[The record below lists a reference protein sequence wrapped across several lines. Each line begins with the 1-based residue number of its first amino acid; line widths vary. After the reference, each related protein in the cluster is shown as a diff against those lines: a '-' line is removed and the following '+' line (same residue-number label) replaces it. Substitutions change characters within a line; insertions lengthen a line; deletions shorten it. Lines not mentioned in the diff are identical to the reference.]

1 MGERSL
7 FLHRLKADR
16 RDANFLPKKMAFGIK
31 LAPSI
36 LSADFSDLRTVLD
49 QCARG
54 GADYL
59 HIDVMDNHFVPNL
72 TIGPMV
78 VASLRPH
85 TNLFLDVH
93 LMVTNVETLV
103 KPFMRAGADGITFHL
118 EAADRPEEIINL
130 IKTQGKQVGI
140 SIKPGTPVS
149 ALDPYL
155 ERVDLI
161 LIMSVEPGF
170 GAQRYLPQSTERIR
184 ELNRRLLQLNCR
196 EQVSVEVDGGVK
208 LNNATMVVE
217 AGADILVAGSAIFSS
232 PDPVETMRMFKQL
245 S

>member
-1 MGERSL
+1 
-7 FLHRLKADR
+7 
-16 RDANFLPKKMAFGIK
+16 MAFGIK

-49 QCARG
+49 QCVQG
-54 GADYL
+54 GADYI

-78 VASLRPH
+78 VASMRPH
-85 TNLFLDVH
+85 THLFLDVH

-103 KPFMRAGADGITFHL
+103 KPFARAGADGITFHL
-118 EAADRPEEIINL
+118 EATDNPGDIIDM
-130 IKTQGKQVGI
+130 IKAQGKRVGI

-155 ERVDLI
+155 DKVDLI

-170 GAQRYLPQSTERIR
+170 GAQKYLSQSTERIR
-184 ELNRRLLQLNCR
+184 ELDRLLLQLNRR
-196 EQVSVEVDGGVK
+196 EQVLIEVDGGIK
-208 LNNATMVVE
+208 LDNAAMVAE
-217 AGADILVAGSAIFSS
+217 AGADILVAGSAIFGS
-232 PDPVETMRMFKQL
+232 PDPVKTIQQFKRVK
-245 S
+245 